1 MLRRHD
7 RLDSQENL
15 AKLLGDHGPL
25 KAEPS
30 CLDELSRAKMA
41 KRQADADADADL
53 RKRQEAV

>member
-1 MLRRHD
+1 M
-7 RLDSQENL
+7 
-15 AKLLGDHGPL
+15 